1 MARSPFTL
9 AAAVTAAV
17 PGADVVG
24 ARALTSDADARFD
37 SAVATL
43 ADGSEVV
50 IRASRDDETASELAG
65 ESLALRALTPGARSM
80 LRFAAPEHLGD
91 GRVGDARALVTT
103 LLPGFQI
110 DAADIPPGAGA
121 AVAIGKAIAG
131 LHALPASVVRSAG
144 LGERTPTEARDEVRT
159 LIDRAAATGR
169 VSARLTVR
177 WREAVEA
184 DELWRFES
192 AVTLGGAQAESFL
205 FADDDER
212 GPRVTGVLGWHALS
226 IGDPAVDLAWL
237 TMAADARADVL
248 DAYASSTLR
257 APDTGLG
264 VRARLLAELELARW
278 LLHGQDT
285 RRTDIVDD
293 AAQLLDALADGI
305 HDDLAPRAGAG
316 AGVDE
321 AMSALDRVPATG
333 VTRIDTSMQTDTYDA
348 GAFAGIAMDDTS
360 AFGPRAVPD
369 ASDEDTA
376 DAGTDDA
383 GPDDA
388 GSGADDDAAP
398 ETRGREQEAPD
409 WEDLAET
416 GALEGLDPDATEDLG
431 DLRASFDGAPSK
443 PHRRGPDDAQ
453 ENGRGRPGT
462 LLPSEGGIAGS
473 DSDVAEAHRAAR
485 AAFQRWTSSSSE

>member
-24 ARALTSDADARFD
+24 ARALSSDGDARFD

-43 ADGSEVV
+43 ADGTEVA
-50 IRASRDDETASELAG
+50 IRASSDDETASELAR

-110 DAADIPPGAGA
+110 DAADVPPGPGA

-131 LHALPASVVRSAG
+131 VHALPASVVRGAG
-144 LGERTPTEARDEVRT
+144 LTERTPADARDDVRV

-177 WREAVEA
+177 WREAVDA
-184 DELWRFES
+184 DDLWRFES
-192 AVTLGGAQAESFL
+192 AVTLGGAHAESFL
-205 FADDDER
+205 FADDER
-212 GPRVTGVLGWHALS
+212 GPRVTGVLGWHALA
-226 IGDPAVDLAWL
+226 IGDPAIDLAWL
-237 TMAADARADVL
+237 TMAADARDDVL
-248 DAYASSTLR
+248 DAYASATLR
-257 APDTGLG
+257 APDAGLG
-264 VRARLLAELELARW
+264 IRARLLAELELARW
-278 LLHGQDT
+278 LLHGHDT
-285 RRTDIVDD
+285 HRPDVVDD

-305 HDDLAPRAGAG
+305 HDDLAPRASAG

-333 VTRIDTSMQTDTYDA
+333 ATRIDTSMQTDAYDA
-348 GAFAGIAMDDTS
+348 SAFVGITMDDTS
-360 AFGPRAVPD
+360 AFGPRGL
-369 ASDEDTA
+369 SEH
-376 DAGTDDA
+376 
-383 GPDDA
+383 
-388 GSGADDDAAP
+388 DAAP
-398 ETRGREQEAPD
+398 ADEHHPESADAASVVTDDEPD
-409 WEDLAET
+409 AQDLTAT
-416 GALEGLDPDATEDLG
+416 GALDDLDPNATEDLT
-431 DLRASFDGAPSK
+431 DLRPSADAGD
-443 PHRRGPDDAQ
+443 RSARGGDD
-453 ENGRGRPGT
+453 RPARSGT

-473 DSDVAEAHRAAR
+473 EADVADAHRAAR
-485 AAFQRWTSSSSE
+485 AAFQRWTSASSE

>member
-24 ARALTSDADARFD
+24 ARVLTSGADARFD

-43 ADGSEVV
+43 ADGAEVV
-50 IRASRDDETASELAG
+50 IRAADDDDTASELAG
-65 ESLALRALTPGARSM
+65 ESLALRALTPGARSL

-91 GRVGDARALVTT
+91 GRVGEARALVTT

-144 LGERTPTEARDEVRT
+144 LPERTPVEARDEVRT
-159 LIDRAAATGR
+159 LIDRAASTGR

-177 WREAVEA
+177 WRDAVEA

-192 AVTLGGAQAESFL
+192 AVTLGGAQAGSFL

-237 TMAADARADVL
+237 TMAADARTDVL
-248 DAYASSTLR
+248 DAYASATLR
-257 APDTGLG
+257 APDAGLG

-278 LLHGQDT
+278 LLHGHDT

-305 HDDLAPRAGAG
+305 HDDLAPRASAG

-321 AMSALDRVPATG
+321 AMSALDRVPAAG
-333 VTRIDTSMQTDTYDA
+333 AHRIDTSMQTDTYDA
-348 GAFAGIAMDDTS
+348 GAFAGIAMDDTG
-360 AFGPRAVPD
+360 AFGPWRSA
-369 ASDEDTA
+369 
-376 DAGTDDA
+376 TDDDEPSPSD
-383 GPDDA
+383 GPDPESAD
-388 GSGADDDAAP
+388 GVDREGADPASTD
-398 ETRGREQEAPD
+398 G
-409 WEDLAET
+409 EDLTAT
-416 GALEGLDPDATEDLG
+416 GALEVTDPNATEDLG
-431 DLRASFDGAPSK
+431 DLRASFGDGGSRP
-443 PHRRGPDDAQ
+443 RRGLPDEDDDA
-453 ENGRGRPGT
+453 GTDPTRPGD
-462 LLPSEGGIAGS
+462 GGIAGS

-485 AAFQRWTSSSSE
+485 AAIQRWTSASSE

>member
-24 ARALTSDADARFD
+24 ARALSSDGDARFD

-43 ADGSEVV
+43 ADGTEVA
-50 IRASRDDETASELAG
+50 IRAANDDETASELAK

-80 LRFAAPEHLGD
+80 LRFSAPEHLGD
-91 GRVGDARALVTT
+91 GRVGDTRALVTT

-110 DAADIPPGAGA
+110 DAADVPSGPGA

-131 LHALPASVVRSAG
+131 VHALPVSVVRNAG
-144 LGERTPTEARDEVRT
+144 LAERSPAEARDDVRL
-159 LIDRAAATGR
+159 LIDRAASTGR

-184 DELWRFES
+184 DDLWRFES
-192 AVTLGGAQAESFL
+192 AVTLGGAHAESFL

-212 GPRVTGVLGWHALS
+212 GPRVTGIVGWHALS

-237 TMAADARADVL
+237 TMAADARSDVL
-248 DAYASSTLR
+248 DAYASATLR
-257 APDTGLG
+257 APDAGLST
-264 VRARLLAELELARW
+264 RARLLAELELARW
-278 LLHGQDT
+278 LLHGHDT
-285 RRTDIVDD
+285 HRADIVDD

-321 AMSALDRVPATG
+321 AMSALDRVPPTG
-333 VTRIDTSMQTDTYDA
+333 ATRIDTSMQTDTYDA
-348 GAFAGIAMDDTS
+348 SAFAGISMDDTS
-360 AFGPRAVPD
+360 AFGPRGAARAESAADEEAAEQGVPD
-369 ASDEDTA
+369 PAPA
-376 DAGTDDA
+376 DVTG
-383 GPDDA
+383 
-388 GSGADDDAAP
+388 
-398 ETRGREQEAPD
+398 
-409 WEDLAET
+409 EDLTAT
-416 GALEGLDPDATEDLG
+416 GAIEDLDPNATQDLG
-431 DLRASFDGAPSK
+431 DLREPSSTGS
-443 PHRRGPDDAQ
+443 GPQGRLADEEDD
-453 ENGRGRPGT
+453 EDRPTRPGT

-485 AAFQRWTSSSSE
+485 AAFQRWTSASSE

>member
-24 ARALTSDADARFD
+24 ARALSSGGDGRFD

-43 ADGSEVV
+43 ADGTEVV
-50 IRASRDDETASELAG
+50 IRASNDDETASELAK
-65 ESLALRALTPGARSM
+65 ESLALRALTAGARSM

-91 GRVGDARALVTT
+91 GRVGETRALVTT

-110 DAADIPPGAGA
+110 DAADVPPGPGA

-131 LHALPASVVRSAG
+131 VHALPASVVRSAG
-144 LGERTPTEARDEVRT
+144 LAERTAAEARDEVRL

-177 WREAVEA
+177 WREAVDA
-184 DELWRFES
+184 DDLWRFES
-192 AVTLGGAQAESFL
+192 AVTLGGAHAESFV

-212 GPRVTGVLGWHALS
+212 GPRVTGIVGWHALS

-237 TMAADARADVL
+237 TLAADARSDVL
-248 DAYASSTLR
+248 DAYASATLR
-257 APDTGLG
+257 APDAGLAT
-264 VRARLLAELELARW
+264 RARLLAELELARW
-278 LLHGQDT
+278 LLHGHDT
-285 RRTDIVDD
+285 HRTDIVDD
-293 AAQLLDALADGI
+293 AAQLLDALAEGI

-333 VTRIDTSMQTDTYDA
+333 ATRIDTSMQTDTYDA
-348 GAFAGIAMDDTS
+348 RAFAGISMDDTS
-360 AFGPRAVPD
+360 AFGPRGAER
-369 ASDEDTA
+369 AEEDEADGTSGTA
-376 DAGTDDA
+376 EKDIE
-383 GPDDA
+383 PDDA
-388 GSGADDDAAP
+388 TTDGTSG
-398 ETRGREQEAPD
+398 
-409 WEDLAET
+409 EDLTAT
-416 GALEGLDPDATEDLG
+416 GPIEDLDPNATEDLG
-431 DLRASFDGAPSK
+431 DLRASLAPTGTASRGSADGDDED
-443 PHRRGPDDAQ
+443 RR
-453 ENGRGRPGT
+453 ERPGT

-485 AAFQRWTSSSSE
+485 AAFQRWTSASSE

>member
-24 ARALTSDADARFD
+24 ARALSSDGDARFD

-43 ADGSEVV
+43 ADGTEVA
-50 IRASRDDETASELAG
+50 IRASNDDETASELAK

-91 GRVGDARALVTT
+91 GRVGDTRALVTT

-110 DAADIPPGAGA
+110 DAADVPSGPGA

-131 LHALPASVVRSAG
+131 VHALPVSVVRNAG
-144 LGERTPTEARDEVRT
+144 LAERTPAEAREDVRV
-159 LIDRAAATGR
+159 LIDRAASTGR

-184 DELWRFES
+184 DDLWRFES
-192 AVTLGGAQAESFL
+192 AVTLGGAHAESFL

-212 GPRVTGVLGWHALS
+212 GPRVTGVVGWHALS

-237 TMAADARADVL
+237 TMAADARSDVL
-248 DAYASSTLR
+248 DAYASATLR
-257 APDTGLG
+257 APDEGLSP
-264 VRARLLAELELARW
+264 RARLLAELELARW
-278 LLHGQDT
+278 LLHGHDT
-285 RRTDIVDD
+285 HRADIVDD

-333 VTRIDTSMQTDTYDA
+333 ATRIDTSMQTDTYDA
-348 GAFAGIAMDDTS
+348 SAFAGISMDDTS
-360 AFGPRAVPD
+360 AFGPRG
-369 ASDEDTA
+369 
-376 DAGTDDA
+376 GTRSEAEAPEQGEQDPA
-383 GPDDA
+383 A
-388 GSGADDDAAP
+388 DDAA
-398 ETRGREQEAPD
+398 R
-409 WEDLAET
+409 EDLTAT
-416 GALEGLDPDATEDLG
+416 GAIADLDPNATEDLG
-431 DLRASFDGAPSK
+431 ELRESFSSTGSDP
-443 PHRRGPDDAQ
+443 RGSLPDDDEDEDEDRPA
-453 ENGRGRPGT
+453 RPGT

-473 DSDVAEAHRAAR
+473 DPDVAEAHRAAR
-485 AAFQRWTSSSSE
+485 AAFQRWTSASSE

>member
-24 ARALTSDADARFD
+24 VRALSSDGDARFD

-43 ADGSEVV
+43 ADGTEVA
-50 IRASRDDETASELAG
+50 IRASNDDETASELAR

-80 LRFAAPEHLGD
+80 LRFDAPEHLGD

-110 DAADIPPGAGA
+110 DAADVPPGPGA

-131 LHALPASVVRSAG
+131 VHALPASVVRGAG
-144 LGERTPTEARDEVRT
+144 LAERTPADARDDVRV

-177 WREAVEA
+177 WREAVDA
-184 DELWRFES
+184 DDLWRFES
-192 AVTLGGAQAESFL
+192 AVTLGGAHAESFL

-212 GPRVTGVLGWHALS
+212 GPRVTGVLGWHALA

-237 TMAADARADVL
+237 TMAADARDDVL
-248 DAYASSTLR
+248 DAYASATLR
-257 APDTGLG
+257 APDAGLG
-264 VRARLLAELELARW
+264 IRARLLAELELARW
-278 LLHGQDT
+278 LLHGHDT
-285 RRTDIVDD
+285 HRPDVVDD

-305 HDDLAPRAGAG
+305 HDDLAPRASAG

-333 VTRIDTSMQTDTYDA
+333 ATRVDTSMQTDAYDA
-348 GAFAGIAMDDTS
+348 SAFVGITMDDTS
-360 AFGPRAVPD
+360 AFGPRGLSSERDSA
-369 ASDEDTA
+369 AAADEHRDSA
-376 DAGTDDA
+376 DAATDDA
-383 GPDDA
+383 ADRDA
-388 GSGADDDAAP
+388 
-398 ETRGREQEAPD
+398 Q
-409 WEDLAET
+409 DLTAT
-416 GALEGLDPDATEDLG
+416 GALEDLDPNATEDLS
-431 DLRASFDGAPSK
+431 DLRPSAEV
-443 PHRRGPDDAQ
+443 RDDRDSRGDEDD
-453 ENGRGRPGT
+453 RPARSGT

-473 DSDVAEAHRAAR
+473 EADVADAHRAAR
-485 AAFQRWTSSSSE
+485 AAFQRWTSASSE

>member
-24 ARALTSDADARFD
+24 ARALSSDGDARFD

-43 ADGSEVV
+43 ADGTEVA
-50 IRASRDDETASELAG
+50 IRASSDDDTAAELAK

-80 LRFAAPEHLGD
+80 LRFDAPQHLGD
-91 GRVGDARALVTT
+91 GRVADARALVTT

-110 DAADIPPGAGA
+110 DAADIPPGPGA

-131 LHALPASVVRSAG
+131 VHALPASVVRGAG
-144 LGERTPTEARDEVRT
+144 LAERTPAEARDDVRV

-192 AVTLGGAQAESFL
+192 AVTLGGAHAESFL

-212 GPRVTGVLGWHALS
+212 GPRVTGVLGWHGLS

-237 TMAADARADVL
+237 TMAAEARDDVL
-248 DAYASSTLR
+248 DAYASATLR
-257 APDTGLG
+257 APDAGLG
-264 VRARLLAELELARW
+264 IRARLLAELELARW
-278 LLHGQDT
+278 LLHGHDT
-285 RRTDIVDD
+285 HRSDIVDD

-305 HDDLAPRAGAG
+305 HDDLAPRASAG

-321 AMSALDRVPATG
+321 AMSALERVPATG
-333 VTRIDTSMQTDTYDA
+333 ANRVDTSMRTDTYDA
-348 GAFAGIAMDDTS
+348 SEFAGIAMDDTS
-360 AFGPRAVPD
+360 AFGPRGGTAQPSSTAEAPGED
-369 ASDEDTA
+369 APAQDPGTA
-376 DAGTDDA
+376 DDA
-383 GPDDA
+383 PHA
-388 GSGADDDAAP
+388 
-398 ETRGREQEAPD
+398 Q
-409 WEDLAET
+409 DLTAT
-416 GALEGLDPDATEDLG
+416 GALEDLDPNATQDLS
-431 DLRASFDGAPSK
+431 DLRDPAA
-443 PHRRGPDDAQ
+443 PDDGKPGTGA
-453 ENGRGRPGT
+453 EDDDRPARPGT
-462 LLPSEGGIAGS
+462 LLPREGGIAGS
-473 DSDVAEAHRAAR
+473 EADGADAHRAAR
-485 AAFQRWTSSSSE
+485 AAFQRWTSASSE

>member
-24 ARALTSDADARFD
+24 ARALSSDGDARFD

-43 ADGSEVV
+43 ADGTEVA
-50 IRASRDDETASELAG
+50 IRASNDDDTASELAK

-80 LRFAAPEHLGD
+80 LRFSAPEHLGD
-91 GRVGDARALVTT
+91 GRVGDTRALVTT

-110 DAADIPPGAGA
+110 DAADVPSGPGA

-131 LHALPASVVRSAG
+131 VHALPVSVVRNAG
-144 LGERTPTEARDEVRT
+144 LAERTPAEARDDVRV

-184 DELWRFES
+184 DDLWRFES
-192 AVTLGGAQAESFL
+192 AVTLGGAHAESFL

-212 GPRVTGVLGWHALS
+212 GPRVTGVVGWHALS

-237 TMAADARADVL
+237 TMAADARSDVL
-248 DAYASSTLR
+248 DAYASATLR
-257 APDTGLG
+257 APDAGLST
-264 VRARLLAELELARW
+264 RARLLAELELARW
-278 LLHGQDT
+278 LLHGHDT
-285 RRTDIVDD
+285 HRADIVDD

-333 VTRIDTSMQTDTYDA
+333 ATRIDTSMQTDTYDA
-348 GAFAGIAMDDTS
+348 SAFAGISMDDTS
-360 AFGPRAVPD
+360 AFGPRSTAR
-369 ASDEDTA
+369 AAAEADEEAAERGEQDHA
-376 DAGTDDA
+376 
-383 GPDDA
+383 PE
-388 GSGADDDAAP
+388 DAA
-398 ETRGREQEAPD
+398 R
-409 WEDLAET
+409 EDLTAT
-416 GALEGLDPDATEDLG
+416 GAIEDLDPNATEDLG
-431 DLRASFDGAPSK
+431 ALRESFSSTDSGSQGGVADEE
-443 PHRRGPDDAQ
+443 DDEDRPA
-453 ENGRGRPGT
+453 RPGT

-485 AAFQRWTSSSSE
+485 AAFQRWTSASSE